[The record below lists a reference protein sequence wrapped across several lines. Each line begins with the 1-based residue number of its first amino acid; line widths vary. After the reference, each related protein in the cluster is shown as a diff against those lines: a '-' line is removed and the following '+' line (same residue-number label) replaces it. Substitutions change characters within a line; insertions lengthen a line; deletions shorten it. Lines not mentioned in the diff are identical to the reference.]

1 MSDIVISAAL
11 TKIATELE
19 SLKGKDGE
27 QGPQGPK
34 GPKGDKGDSGPAGPK
49 GGVGKQGNKGEK
61 GDKGD
66 KGTSVANV
74 KSDRIDGSLTFR
86 FSDGT
91 EQTVSLPVA
100 QVKDKDGSSKTV
112 LVRQT
117 IQGGGGSAN
126 LSAISESILPD
137 TNEAYDLGSSSKK
150 FRDLYLSGTSL
161 ILGSTTITSD
171 SDGVIVSALKIGSGD
186 NQVTLTAS
194 GGNLL
199 TGGSQVSGIA
209 LTDLSVG
216 SEATASGDGG
226 IAYNNS
232 TGVFTYTPP
241 VLSNFLTS
249 VSFSDI
255 AAGAVLLSSETFAD
269 SDTQLMTAAAID
281 DRINGKGYITGNE
294 TITLSGDVS
303 GSGTTSIAVTIADDS
318 HNHVISNVDGLQ
330 AALDAKLAN
339 VVEDTSPQLGGNLDV
354 NGNDIVTTSN
364 ADIDLDPNG
373 SGVVVFKGNSTKGAG
388 QFKLNCEQNSH
399 GIVIKGPPHSA
410 GAGYTLTLPNTDGD
424 ADQVL
429 KTDGSG
435 NLDWV
440 AQGSSTQLES
450 NRNKIING
458 NFDVWQRGTS
468 TSSSGYGADRWRS
481 YYTGGTT
488 TVFSQQSF
496 ALGQT
501 DVPDNPEFYARLV
514 VTSDSTSDS
523 RASFNQKIED
533 VRTFAGQTVT
543 VSFWAKANATKDLTV
558 ELLQYFGTG
567 GSPSSY
573 VTATPQKFSISST
586 WTKYTKTF
594 SVPSISGKTLGT
606 DNNDY
611 IDLAFWMDAG
621 SDYNSRTSSLG
632 NQSGTFEFAQ
642 VQIEKGS
649 TATQF
654 EHKRIGEIKRECYR
668 YYQSYSR
675 RSGAY
680 NNITIG
686 RAYSSSAGNF
696 RFHIAEEM
704 RTAPSISF
712 DAVGNLAIYSIGNP
726 NTGGGGA
733 GTITAVSASGMY
745 GPNHVMF
752 GVTTNNALTA
762 YTGYMIE
769 LNNQPTD
776 DRLIFDSEL

>member
-34 GPKGDKGDSGPAGPK
+34 GPKGDKGDRGPAGPK

-117 IQGGGGSAN
+117 VSGGGSAN

-150 FRDLYLSGTSL
+150 FRDLYLSGTSI

-354 NGNDIVTTSN
+354 NGNSIVSASDGDIAIT
-364 ADIDLDPNG
+364 PNG
-373 SGVVVFKGNSTKGAG
+373 NGKIVLDG
-388 QFKLNCEQNSH
+388 LNW
-399 GIVIKGPPHSA
+399 PTA
-410 GAGYTLTLPNTDGD
+410 DGT
-424 ADQVL
+424 ADQIL

-435 NLDWV
+435 QLSFVNQPSGGSGDITSVV
-440 AQGSSTQLES
+440 AG
-450 NRNKIING
+450 NG
-458 NFDVWQRGTS
+458 L
-468 TSSSGYGADRWRS
+468 
-481 YYTGGTT
+481 TGG
-488 TVFSQQSF
+488 
-496 ALGQT
+496 A
-501 DVPDNPEFYARLV
+501 
-514 VTSDSTSDS
+514 TSGD
-523 RASFNQKIED
+523 A
-533 VRTFAGQTVT
+533 TVT
-543 VSFWAKANATKDLTV
+543 VGAGAGVTV
-558 ELLQYFGTG
+558 NSADVAVTMPVQAFVNFNGTG
-567 GSPSSY
+567 TVAIRNSAGVGSITDLGTGNY
-573 VTATPQKFSISST
+573 QVNWSST
-586 WTKYTKTF
+586 L
-594 SVPSISGKTLGT
+594 SSRPAVVASS
-606 DNNDY
+606 NNVASNNNFGINVNNVNDTRAK
-611 IDLAFWMDAG
+611 LFCTE
-621 SDYNSRTSSLG
+621 N
-632 NQSGTFEFAQ
+632 
-642 VQIEKGS
+642 
-649 TATQF
+649 
-654 EHKRIGEIKRECYR
+654 
-668 YYQSYSR
+668 
-675 RSGAY
+675 GA
-680 NNITIG
+680 
-686 RAYSSSAGNF
+686 AAVDKSEVLV
-696 RFHIAEEM
+696 IAV
-704 RTAPSISF
+704 A
-712 DAVGNLAIYSIGNP
+712 D
-726 NTGGGGA
+726 
-733 GTITAVSASGMY
+733 
-745 GPNHVMF
+745 
-752 GVTTNNALTA
+752 
-762 YTGYMIE
+762 
-769 LNNQPTD
+769 
-776 DRLIFDSEL
+776 

>member
-27 QGPQGPK
+27 TGPQGPK
-34 GPKGDKGDSGPAGPK
+34 GPKGDKGDQGPAGPK
-49 GGVGKQGNKGEK
+49 GGVGKQGDKGEK

-66 KGTSVANV
+66 KGTSVSNI

-100 QVKDKDGSSKTV
+100 KVKDKNGGSKTV

-117 IQGGGGSAN
+117 VQGGGGGGGGAD

-171 SDGVIVSALKIGSGD
+171 SDGVIVSSLKIGSGAD
-186 NQVTLTAS
+186 QVTLTAN

-255 AAGAVLLSSETFAD
+255 AAGSVLLSSESFVD

-281 DRINGKGYITGNE
+281 DRINSKGYITSY
-294 TITLSGDVS
+294 TVTQSDV
-303 GSGTTSIAVTIADDS
+303 TT
-318 HNHVISNVDGLQ
+318 HQ
-330 AALDAKLAN
+330 AALSITESQVSDLGSYISN
-339 VVEDTSPQLGGNLDV
+339 LSEDTTPQLGGNLDV

-373 SGVVVFKGNSTKGAG
+373 SGVVVFKGNATKGAG

-410 GAGYTLTLPNTDGD
+410 NASYTLTLPNTDGS
-424 ADQVL
+424 ANEVL

-440 AQGSSTQLES
+440 AQSGGGASSIDGLS
-450 NRNKIING
+450 
-458 NFDVWQRGTS
+458 DVDTS
-468 TSSSGYGADRWRS
+468 TSSPSTGDLLQWNGSNWVPYTHTNGITEIDQWRLTADITSDVDPISSNLERVDDPSFSKLGTGMSVYSGIWTFPSTGLWEVGNNLTVLLQSSDTVTAIRTHVSIDNGANWDEVATTRAGYG
-481 YYTGGTT
+481 
-488 TVFSQQSF
+488 
-496 ALGQT
+496 
-501 DVPDNPEFYARLV
+501 
-514 VTSDSTSDS
+514 
-523 RASFNQKIED
+523 
-533 VRTFAGQTVT
+533 
-543 VSFWAKANATKDLTV
+543 
-558 ELLQYFGTG
+558 
-567 GSPSSY
+567 
-573 VTATPQKFSISST
+573 
-586 WTKYTKTF
+586 
-594 SVPSISGKTLGT
+594 
-606 DNNDY
+606 
-611 IDLAFWMDAG
+611 
-621 SDYNSRTSSLG
+621 
-632 NQSGTFEFAQ
+632 
-642 VQIEKGS
+642 GS
-649 TATQF
+649 TAW
-654 EHKRIGEIKRECYR
+654 
-668 YYQSYSR
+668 YQ
-675 RSGAY
+675 
-680 NNITIG
+680 
-686 RAYSSSAGNF
+686 GNSF
-696 RFHIAEEM
+696 SFVNVTNTTNVKVKFIA
-704 RTAPSISF
+704 ASI
-712 DAVGNLAIYSIGNP
+712 
-726 NTGGGGA
+726 
-733 GTITAVSASGMY
+733 ASGNSIK
-745 GPNHVMF
+745 GN
-752 GVTTNNALTA
+752 TSSNLTHF
-762 YTGYMIE
+762 TFK
-769 LNNQPTD
+769 
-776 DRLIFDSEL
+776 RLGDSQ

>member
-11 TKIATELE
+11 TKIATDLE

-27 QGPQGPK
+27 AGPQGPK
-34 GPKGDKGDSGPAGPK
+34 GPKDDKGDPGPAGPK

-117 IQGGGGSAN
+117 VSGGGSAN

-330 AALDAKLAN
+330 SALDAKLAN

-373 SGVVVFKGNSTKGAG
+373 SGVVVFKGNATKGSG

-410 GAGYTLTLPNTDGD
+410 GAGYTLTLPNTDGS

-440 AQGSSTQLES
+440 AQTTGGSS
-450 NRNKIING
+450 
-458 NFDVWQRGTS
+458 
-468 TSSSGYGADRWRS
+468 
-481 YYTGGTT
+481 
-488 TVFSQQSF
+488 
-496 ALGQT
+496 
-501 DVPDNPEFYARLV
+501 
-514 VTSDSTSDS
+514 
-523 RASFNQKIED
+523 
-533 VRTFAGQTVT
+533 VT
-543 VSFWAKANATKDLTV
+543 VSDTAPS
-558 ELLQYFGTG
+558 
-567 GSPSSY
+567 SPSSGDLWWHSTDLKLY
-573 VTATPQKFSISST
+573 VYYTDGSSNQWVQTNPSGTISLGIDGLTDVDTTTAAPSTGDLLQWNGSNWVPYTHTNGITEIDQWKLTADLTSDADPISSNLSRISQASYSKLGTGMSVNSGVFTFPVTGLYQVTAVAQCEYTVADPAITLITMVSSDGGSN
-586 WTKYTKTF
+586 W
-594 SVPSISGKTLGT
+594 
-606 DNNDY
+606 DNGVLITNGR
-611 IDLAFWMDAG
+611 AG
-621 SDYNSRTSSLG
+621 STS
-632 NQSGTFEFAQ
+632 
-642 VQIEKGS
+642 GS
-649 TATQF
+649 TFTQGSGSMF
-654 EHKRIGEIKRECYR
+654 VNVTNTSNIKVKFK
-668 YYQSYSR
+668 S
-675 RSGAY
+675 
-680 NNITIG
+680 T
-686 RAYSSSAGNF
+686 
-696 RFHIAEEM
+696 
-704 RTAPSISF
+704 SI
-712 DAVGNLAIYSIGNP
+712 
-726 NTGGGGA
+726 
-733 GTITAVSASGMY
+733 ASG
-745 GPNHVMF
+745 
-752 GVTTNNALTA
+752 NALRGDTT
-762 YTGYMIE
+762 YIMSSFMFVRMG
-769 LNNQPTD
+769 
-776 DRLIFDSEL
+776 DSQ

>member
-27 QGPQGPK
+27 AGPQGPK
-34 GPKGDKGDSGPAGPK
+34 GPKGDKGDQGPAGPK
-49 GGVGKQGNKGEK
+49 GDVGKQGNKGEK

-100 QVKDKDGSSKTV
+100 KVKDKDGSSKTV

-117 IQGGGGSAN
+117 VQGGGGSAN

-281 DRINGKGYITGNE
+281 DRINGKGYITGNQ

-354 NGNDIVTTSN
+354 NGNSIVSASDGDIAIT
-364 ADIDLDPNG
+364 PNG
-373 SGVVVFKGNSTKGAG
+373 NGKIVLDG
-388 QFKLNCEQNSH
+388 LNW
-399 GIVIKGPPHSA
+399 PTA
-410 GAGYTLTLPNTDGD
+410 DGT
-424 ADQVL
+424 ADQIL

-435 NLDWV
+435 QLSFVNQPSGGSGDITSVV
-440 AQGSSTQLES
+440 AG
-450 NRNKIING
+450 NG
-458 NFDVWQRGTS
+458 L
-468 TSSSGYGADRWRS
+468 
-481 YYTGGTT
+481 TGG
-488 TVFSQQSF
+488 
-496 ALGQT
+496 A
-501 DVPDNPEFYARLV
+501 
-514 VTSDSTSDS
+514 TSGD
-523 RASFNQKIED
+523 A
-533 VRTFAGQTVT
+533 TVT
-543 VSFWAKANATKDLTV
+543 VGAGAGVTV
-558 ELLQYFGTG
+558 NSADVAVTMPVQAFVNFNGTG
-567 GSPSSY
+567 TVAIRNSAGVGSITDLGTGNY
-573 VTATPQKFSISST
+573 QVNWSST
-586 WTKYTKTF
+586 L
-594 SVPSISGKTLGT
+594 SSRPAVAASGSGT
-606 DNNDY
+606 DQGDVSVNNVNDT
-611 IDLAFWMDAG
+611 
-621 SDYNSRTSSLG
+621 R
-632 NQSGTFEFAQ
+632 AQ
-642 VQIEKGS
+642 VFCANGS
-649 TATQF
+649 
-654 EHKRIGEIKRECYR
+654 G
-668 YYQSYSR
+668 
-675 RSGAY
+675 
-680 NNITIG
+680 
-686 RAYSSSAGNF
+686 SAVDKAEVQV
-696 RFHIAEEM
+696 IAV
-704 RTAPSISF
+704 A
-712 DAVGNLAIYSIGNP
+712 D
-726 NTGGGGA
+726 
-733 GTITAVSASGMY
+733 
-745 GPNHVMF
+745 
-752 GVTTNNALTA
+752 
-762 YTGYMIE
+762 
-769 LNNQPTD
+769 
-776 DRLIFDSEL
+776 

>member
-27 QGPQGPK
+27 AGPQGPK
-34 GPKGDKGDSGPAGPK
+34 GPKGDKGDQGPAGPK

-61 GDKGD
+61 GD
-66 KGTSVANV
+66 VANV

-117 IQGGGGSAN
+117 VQGGGGSTN

-199 TGGSQVSGIA
+199 TGGSSVSGIA

-330 AALDAKLAN
+330 SALDAKLAN

-373 SGVVVFKGNSTKGAG
+373 SGVVVFKGNSTKGSG

-440 AQGSSTQLES
+440 AQGSGGGITHL
-450 NRNKIING
+450 
-458 NFDVWQRGTS
+458 DT
-468 TSSSGYGADRWRS
+468 WRI
-481 YYTGGTT
+481 T
-488 TVFSQQSF
+488 
-496 ALGQT
+496 A
-501 DVPDNPEFYARLV
+501 NI
-514 VTSDSTSDS
+514 TSDAIPITTWSNT
-523 RASFNQKIED
+523 A
-533 VRTFAGQTVT
+533 AY
-543 VSFWAKANATKDLTV
+543 AT
-558 ELLQYFGTG
+558 LQ
-567 GSPSSY
+567 P
-573 VTATPQKFSISST
+573 
-586 WTKYTKTF
+586 
-594 SVPSISGKTLGT
+594 TLGT
-606 DNNDY
+606 AMSHSSGLFTFPVTGYWEVQFFGQYYNTGSDNMGIGIQAYETDGTTLRTVSQAAVGESTSYYNQINLTSYLNITNVSTQKVRFFANSIVNARLEGATDRDKTY
-611 IDLAFWMDAG
+611 VVFKRIAG
-621 SDYNSRTSSLG
+621 S
-632 NQSGTFEFAQ
+632 
-642 VQIEKGS
+642 V
-649 TATQF
+649 
-654 EHKRIGEIKRECYR
+654 
-668 YYQSYSR
+668 
-675 RSGAY
+675 
-680 NNITIG
+680 
-686 RAYSSSAGNF
+686 
-696 RFHIAEEM
+696 
-704 RTAPSISF
+704 
-712 DAVGNLAIYSIGNP
+712 
-726 NTGGGGA
+726 
-733 GTITAVSASGMY
+733 
-745 GPNHVMF
+745 
-752 GVTTNNALTA
+752 
-762 YTGYMIE
+762 
-769 LNNQPTD
+769 
-776 DRLIFDSEL
+776 

>member
-27 QGPQGPK
+27 TGPQGPK
-34 GPKGDKGDSGPAGPK
+34 GPKGDKGDQGPAGPK
-49 GGVGKQGNKGEK
+49 GGVGKQGDKGEK

-66 KGTSVANV
+66 KGTSVSNI

-100 QVKDKDGSSKTV
+100 KVKDKNGGSKTV

-117 IQGGGGSAN
+117 VQGGGGGGGGAD

-255 AAGAVLLSSETFAD
+255 AAGSVLLSSESFVD

-281 DRINGKGYITGNE
+281 DRINSKGYITSY
-294 TITLSGDVS
+294 TVTQSDV
-303 GSGTTSIAVTIADDS
+303 TT
-318 HNHVISNVDGLQ
+318 HQ
-330 AALDAKLAN
+330 AALSITESQVSDLGSYISN
-339 VVEDTSPQLGGNLDV
+339 LSEDTTPQLGGNLDV

-373 SGVVVFKGNSTKGAG
+373 SGVVVFKGNATKGAG

-410 GAGYTLTLPNTDGD
+410 GAGYTLTLPNTDGS
-424 ADQVL
+424 ANEVL

-440 AQGSSTQLES
+440 AQSGGGASSIDGLS
-450 NRNKIING
+450 
-458 NFDVWQRGTS
+458 DVDTS
-468 TSSSGYGADRWRS
+468 TSSPSTGDLLQWNGSNWVPYAHTNGITEIDQYRLTANITTTTDITTNLERVDDASFSKIGTGMSHINGVFTFPSTGLYEITTAATFYASTNDGYMSLLTQISTDAGANWDFTADAIS
-481 YYTGGTT
+481 LYTGKHGRM
-488 TVFSQQSF
+488 TV
-496 ALGQT
+496 GPGINY
-501 DVPDNPEFYARLV
+501 VN
-514 VTSDSTSDS
+514 VTSTTNVKVKFLCNS
-523 RASFNQKIED
+523 I
-533 VRTFAGQTVT
+533 VT
-543 VSFWAKANATKDLTV
+543 GNYL
-558 ELLQYFGTG
+558 EGN
-567 GSPSSY
+567 
-573 VTATPQKFSISST
+573 
-586 WTKYTKTF
+586 
-594 SVPSISGKTLGT
+594 T
-606 DNNDY
+606 D
-611 IDLAFWMDAG
+611 IT
-621 SDYNSRTSSLG
+621 RTSFTFKRLG
-632 NQSGTFEFAQ
+632 
-642 VQIEKGS
+642 
-649 TATQF
+649 
-654 EHKRIGEIKRECYR
+654 
-668 YYQSYSR
+668 
-675 RSGAY
+675 
-680 NNITIG
+680 
-686 RAYSSSAGNF
+686 
-696 RFHIAEEM
+696 
-704 RTAPSISF
+704 
-712 DAVGNLAIYSIGNP
+712 
-726 NTGGGGA
+726 
-733 GTITAVSASGMY
+733 
-745 GPNHVMF
+745 
-752 GVTTNNALTA
+752 
-762 YTGYMIE
+762 
-769 LNNQPTD
+769 
-776 DRLIFDSEL
+776 DSQ

>member
-27 QGPQGPK
+27 AGPQGPK
-34 GPKGDKGDSGPAGPK
+34 GPKGDKGDQGPAGPK
-49 GGVGKQGNKGEK
+49 GGVGKQGDKGEK

-117 IQGGGGSAN
+117 VQGGGGSTN

-199 TGGSQVSGIA
+199 TGGSSVSGIA

-330 AALDAKLAN
+330 SALDAKLAN

-373 SGVVVFKGNSTKGAG
+373 SGVVVFKGNSTKGSG

-440 AQGSSTQLES
+440 AQGSGGGITHL
-450 NRNKIING
+450 
-458 NFDVWQRGTS
+458 DT
-468 TSSSGYGADRWRS
+468 WRI
-481 YYTGGTT
+481 T
-488 TVFSQQSF
+488 
-496 ALGQT
+496 A
-501 DVPDNPEFYARLV
+501 NI
-514 VTSDSTSDS
+514 TSDAIPITTWSNT
-523 RASFNQKIED
+523 A
-533 VRTFAGQTVT
+533 AY
-543 VSFWAKANATKDLTV
+543 AT
-558 ELLQYFGTG
+558 LQ
-567 GSPSSY
+567 P
-573 VTATPQKFSISST
+573 
-586 WTKYTKTF
+586 
-594 SVPSISGKTLGT
+594 TLGT
-606 DNNDY
+606 AMSHSSGLFTFPVTGYWEVQFFGQYYNTGSDNMGIGIQAYETDGTTLRTVSQAAVGESTSYYNQINLTSYLNITNVSTQKVRFFANSIVNARLEGATDRDKTY
-611 IDLAFWMDAG
+611 VVFKRIAG
-621 SDYNSRTSSLG
+621 S
-632 NQSGTFEFAQ
+632 
-642 VQIEKGS
+642 V
-649 TATQF
+649 
-654 EHKRIGEIKRECYR
+654 
-668 YYQSYSR
+668 
-675 RSGAY
+675 
-680 NNITIG
+680 
-686 RAYSSSAGNF
+686 
-696 RFHIAEEM
+696 
-704 RTAPSISF
+704 
-712 DAVGNLAIYSIGNP
+712 
-726 NTGGGGA
+726 
-733 GTITAVSASGMY
+733 
-745 GPNHVMF
+745 
-752 GVTTNNALTA
+752 
-762 YTGYMIE
+762 
-769 LNNQPTD
+769 
-776 DRLIFDSEL
+776 

>member
-27 QGPQGPK
+27 AGPQGPK
-34 GPKGDKGDSGPAGPK
+34 GPKGDKGDPGPAGPK

-117 IQGGGGSAN
+117 VSGGGSAN

-281 DRINGKGYITGNE
+281 DRINGKGYITAL
-294 TITLSGDVS
+294 TGD
-303 GSGTTSIAVTIADDS
+303 A
-318 HNHVISNVDGLQ
+318 
-330 AALDAKLAN
+330 
-339 VVEDTSPQLGGNLDV
+339 SPQLGGNLDV
-354 NGNDIVTTSN
+354 NGNSIVSASDGDIAIT
-364 ADIDLDPNG
+364 PNG
-373 SGVVVFKGNSTKGAG
+373 NGKIVLDG
-388 QFKLNCEQNSH
+388 LNW
-399 GIVIKGPPHSA
+399 PTA
-410 GAGYTLTLPNTDGD
+410 DGT
-424 ADQVL
+424 ADQIL

-435 NLDWV
+435 QLSFVNQPSGGSGDITSVV
-440 AQGSSTQLES
+440 AG
-450 NRNKIING
+450 NG
-458 NFDVWQRGTS
+458 LTGGATSGDATVTVGAGTGITVNSADVAVTMPVQAFVNFNGTS
-468 TSSSGYGADRWRS
+468 TVAIRNSAGVGSI
-481 YYTGGTT
+481 
-488 TVFSQQSF
+488 
-496 ALGQT
+496 T
-501 DVPDNPEFYARLV
+501 DL
-514 VTSDSTSDS
+514 
-523 RASFNQKIED
+523 
-533 VRTFAGQTVT
+533 
-543 VSFWAKANATKDLTV
+543 
-558 ELLQYFGTG
+558 GTG
-567 GSPSSY
+567 NYQVNWSSTLSSRPA
-573 VTATPQKFSISST
+573 VTA
-586 WTKYTKTF
+586 
-594 SVPSISGKTLGT
+594 SGSGT
-606 DNNDY
+606 DQGDVSVNNVNDT
-611 IDLAFWMDAG
+611 
-621 SDYNSRTSSLG
+621 R
-632 NQSGTFEFAQ
+632 AQ
-642 VQIEKGS
+642 VFCANGS
-649 TATQF
+649 
-654 EHKRIGEIKRECYR
+654 G
-668 YYQSYSR
+668 
-675 RSGAY
+675 
-680 NNITIG
+680 
-686 RAYSSSAGNF
+686 SAVDKAEVQV
-696 RFHIAEEM
+696 IAV
-704 RTAPSISF
+704 A
-712 DAVGNLAIYSIGNP
+712 D
-726 NTGGGGA
+726 
-733 GTITAVSASGMY
+733 
-745 GPNHVMF
+745 
-752 GVTTNNALTA
+752 
-762 YTGYMIE
+762 
-769 LNNQPTD
+769 
-776 DRLIFDSEL
+776 

>member
-34 GPKGDKGDSGPAGPK
+34 GPKGDKGDPGPAGPK

-91 EQTVSLPVA
+91 EQTVNLPVA

-117 IQGGGGSAN
+117 VQGGGGSAN

-354 NGNDIVTTSN
+354 NGNSIVSASDGDIAIT
-364 ADIDLDPNG
+364 PNG
-373 SGVVVFKGNSTKGAG
+373 NGKIVLDG
-388 QFKLNCEQNSH
+388 LNW
-399 GIVIKGPPHSA
+399 PTA
-410 GAGYTLTLPNTDGD
+410 DGT
-424 ADQVL
+424 ADQIL

-435 NLDWV
+435 QLSFVNQPSGGSGDITSVV
-440 AQGSSTQLES
+440 AG
-450 NRNKIING
+450 NG
-458 NFDVWQRGTS
+458 L
-468 TSSSGYGADRWRS
+468 
-481 YYTGGTT
+481 TGG
-488 TVFSQQSF
+488 
-496 ALGQT
+496 A
-501 DVPDNPEFYARLV
+501 
-514 VTSDSTSDS
+514 TSGD
-523 RASFNQKIED
+523 A
-533 VRTFAGQTVT
+533 TVT
-543 VSFWAKANATKDLTV
+543 VGAGAGVTV
-558 ELLQYFGTG
+558 NSADVAVTMPVQAFVNFNGTG
-567 GSPSSY
+567 TVAIRNSAGVGSITDLGTGNY
-573 VTATPQKFSISST
+573 QVNWSST
-586 WTKYTKTF
+586 L
-594 SVPSISGKTLGT
+594 SSRPAVVASS
-606 DNNDY
+606 NNVASNNNFGINVNNVNDTRAK
-611 IDLAFWMDAG
+611 LFCTE
-621 SDYNSRTSSLG
+621 N
-632 NQSGTFEFAQ
+632 
-642 VQIEKGS
+642 
-649 TATQF
+649 
-654 EHKRIGEIKRECYR
+654 
-668 YYQSYSR
+668 
-675 RSGAY
+675 GA
-680 NNITIG
+680 
-686 RAYSSSAGNF
+686 AAVDKSEVLV
-696 RFHIAEEM
+696 IAV
-704 RTAPSISF
+704 A
-712 DAVGNLAIYSIGNP
+712 D
-726 NTGGGGA
+726 
-733 GTITAVSASGMY
+733 
-745 GPNHVMF
+745 
-752 GVTTNNALTA
+752 
-762 YTGYMIE
+762 
-769 LNNQPTD
+769 
-776 DRLIFDSEL
+776 

>member
-27 QGPQGPK
+27 TGPQGPK
-34 GPKGDKGDSGPAGPK
+34 GPKGDKGDQGPAGPK
-49 GGVGKQGNKGEK
+49 GGVGKQGDKGEK

-66 KGTSVANV
+66 KGTSVSNI

-100 QVKDKDGSSKTV
+100 KVKDKNGGSKTV

-117 IQGGGGSAN
+117 VQGGGGGGGGAD

-171 SDGVIVSALKIGSGD
+171 SDGVIVSSLKIGSGAD
-186 NQVTLTAS
+186 QVTLTAN

-255 AAGAVLLSSETFAD
+255 AAGSVLLSSESFVD

-281 DRINGKGYITGNE
+281 DRINSKGYITSY
-294 TITLSGDVS
+294 TVTQSDV
-303 GSGTTSIAVTIADDS
+303 TT
-318 HNHVISNVDGLQ
+318 HQ
-330 AALDAKLAN
+330 AALSITESQVSDLGSYISN
-339 VVEDTSPQLGGNLDV
+339 LSEDTTPQLGGNLDV

-373 SGVVVFKGNSTKGAG
+373 SGVVVFKGNATKGAG
-388 QFKLNCEQNSH
+388 QFKLNCEVNSH
-399 GIVIKGPPHSA
+399 GITIKGPPHSA
-410 GAGYTLTLPNTDGD
+410 NASYTLTLPNTDGD

-429 KTDGSG
+429 KTDGYG

-440 AQGSSTQLES
+440 AQSSGGGLKG

-468 TSSSGYGADRWRS
+468 FSASGYAADRWRS
-481 YYTGGTT
+481 GYGGGTT
-488 TVFSQQSF
+488 TVCSQQSF
-496 ALGQT
+496 TLGQT
-501 DVPDNPEFYARLV
+501 DVPGNPEFYVRLV

-523 RASFNQKIED
+523 NATLNQRIED
-533 VRTFAGQTVT
+533 VRSFSGQTVT
-543 VSFWAKANATKDLTV
+543 ISFYAKADAVKNIAI
-558 ELLQYFGTG
+558 EPFQNFGTS
-567 GSPSSY
+567 GSPSSS
-573 VTATPQKFSISST
+573 VLITPQKFALST
-586 WTKYTKTF
+586 SWAKYTKTF
-594 SVPSISGKTLGT
+594 TIPSISGKTLGT
-606 DNNDY
+606 DNNDF
-611 IDLAFWMDAG
+611 IQFSFWMDGG
-621 SDYNSRTSSLG
+621 SDYDSRTSSLG

-642 VQIEKGS
+642 VQIEEGS
-649 TATQF
+649 SATDF
-654 EHKRIGEIKRECYR
+654 EFKSIGETIQDCKRYFVDALQAGGGG
-668 YYQSYSR
+668 YATGSGQS
-675 RSGAY
+675 A
-680 NNITIG
+680 
-686 RAYSSSAGNF
+686 RANSQATF
-696 RFHIAEEM
+696 PVEM
-704 RTAPSISF
+704 RTLPTVTVTITQKPNSISS
-712 DAVGNLAIYSIGNP
+712 VGYAAINTDSI
-726 NTGGGGA
+726 TVQ
-733 GTITAVSASGMY
+733 GTSASSGSIWY
-745 GPNHVMF
+745 RA
-752 GVTTNNALTA
+752 TL
-762 YTGYMIE
+762 E
-769 LNNQPTD
+769 LD
-776 DRLIFDSEL
+776 AEL

>member
-27 QGPQGPK
+27 TGPQGPK
-34 GPKGDKGDSGPAGPK
+34 GPKGDKGDQGPAGPK
-49 GGVGKQGNKGEK
+49 GGVGKQGDKGEK

-66 KGTSVANV
+66 KGNSVSNI

-100 QVKDKDGSSKTV
+100 QVKDKNGGSKTV

-117 IQGGGGSAN
+117 VQGGGGGGGGAD

-137 TNEAYDLGSSSKK
+137 TNEVYDLGSSSKK

-171 SDGVIVSALKIGSGD
+171 SDGVIVSSLKIGSGAD
-186 NQVTLTAS
+186 QVTLTAN

-255 AAGAVLLSSETFAD
+255 AAGSVLLSSESFVD

-281 DRINGKGYITGNE
+281 DRINSKGYITSY
-294 TITLSGDVS
+294 TVTQSDV
-303 GSGTTSIAVTIADDS
+303 TT
-318 HNHVISNVDGLQ
+318 HQ
-330 AALDAKLAN
+330 AALSITESQVSDLGSYISN
-339 VVEDTSPQLGGNLDV
+339 LSEDTTPQLGGNLDV

-373 SGVVVFKGNSTKGAG
+373 SGVVVFKGNATKGAG

-410 GAGYTLTLPNTDGD
+410 GAGYTLTLPNTDGS
-424 ADQVL
+424 ANEVL

-440 AQGSSTQLES
+440 AQ
-450 NRNKIING
+450 
-458 NFDVWQRGTS
+458 
-468 TSSSGYGADRWRS
+468 SSGGGVTHLDTWRITS
-481 YYTGGTT
+481 
-488 TVFSQQSF
+488 
-496 ALGQT
+496 
-501 DVPDNPEFYARLV
+501 NI
-514 VTSDSTSDS
+514 TSDAVPITAWSNS
-523 RASFNQKIED
+523 AAYPN
-533 VRTFAGQTVT
+533 
-543 VSFWAKANATKDLTV
+543 
-558 ELLQYFGTG
+558 LQ
-567 GSPSSY
+567 P
-573 VTATPQKFSISST
+573 
-586 WTKYTKTF
+586 
-594 SVPSISGKTLGT
+594 TLGT
-606 DNNDY
+606 AMSHSSGLFTFPVTGY
-611 IDLAFWMDAG
+611 WEVQFFAQWQLTG
-621 SDYNSRTSSLG
+621 SDNMNIYIQAYEADGTTFRSVSQATVGDSSFFDQINLTSYLNITNVANQTVNFAVNSISNASLIG
-632 NQSGTFEFAQ
+632 ASDRDKTYVVF
-642 VQIEKGS
+642 
-649 TATQF
+649 
-654 EHKRIGEIKRECYR
+654 KRI
-668 YYQSYSR
+668 
-675 RSGAY
+675 A
-680 NNITIG
+680 
-686 RAYSSSAGNF
+686 
-696 RFHIAEEM
+696 
-704 RTAPSISF
+704 
-712 DAVGNLAIYSIGNP
+712 
-726 NTGGGGA
+726 
-733 GTITAVSASGMY
+733 
-745 GPNHVMF
+745 
-752 GVTTNNALTA
+752 
-762 YTGYMIE
+762 
-769 LNNQPTD
+769 
-776 DRLIFDSEL
+776 DSV

>member
-27 QGPQGPK
+27 AGPQGPK
-34 GPKGDKGDSGPAGPK
+34 GPKGDKGDQGPAGPK
-49 GGVGKQGNKGEK
+49 GGVGKQGDKGEK

-117 IQGGGGSAN
+117 VQGGGGSTN

-199 TGGSQVSGIA
+199 TGGSSVSGIA

-330 AALDAKLAN
+330 SALDAKLAN

-373 SGVVVFKGNSTKGAG
+373 SGVVVFKGNSTKGSG

-440 AQGSSTQLES
+440 AQGSGGGITHL
-450 NRNKIING
+450 
-458 NFDVWQRGTS
+458 DT
-468 TSSSGYGADRWRS
+468 WRI
-481 YYTGGTT
+481 T
-488 TVFSQQSF
+488 
-496 ALGQT
+496 A
-501 DVPDNPEFYARLV
+501 NI
-514 VTSDSTSDS
+514 TSDAIPITTWSNT
-523 RASFNQKIED
+523 A
-533 VRTFAGQTVT
+533 AY
-543 VSFWAKANATKDLTV
+543 AT
-558 ELLQYFGTG
+558 LQ
-567 GSPSSY
+567 P
-573 VTATPQKFSISST
+573 
-586 WTKYTKTF
+586 
-594 SVPSISGKTLGT
+594 TLGT
-606 DNNDY
+606 AMSHSSGLFTFPVTGYWEVQFFGQYYNTGSDNMGIGIQAYETDGTTLRTLSQAAVGESTSYYNQINLTSYLNITNVSTQKVRFFANSIVNARLEGATDRDKTY
-611 IDLAFWMDAG
+611 VVFKRIAG
-621 SDYNSRTSSLG
+621 S
-632 NQSGTFEFAQ
+632 
-642 VQIEKGS
+642 V
-649 TATQF
+649 
-654 EHKRIGEIKRECYR
+654 
-668 YYQSYSR
+668 
-675 RSGAY
+675 
-680 NNITIG
+680 
-686 RAYSSSAGNF
+686 
-696 RFHIAEEM
+696 
-704 RTAPSISF
+704 
-712 DAVGNLAIYSIGNP
+712 
-726 NTGGGGA
+726 
-733 GTITAVSASGMY
+733 
-745 GPNHVMF
+745 
-752 GVTTNNALTA
+752 
-762 YTGYMIE
+762 
-769 LNNQPTD
+769 
-776 DRLIFDSEL
+776 

>member
-27 QGPQGPK
+27 AGPQGPK
-34 GPKGDKGDSGPAGPK
+34 GPKGDKGDQGPAGPK

-117 IQGGGGSAN
+117 VSGGGSAN

-354 NGNDIVTTSN
+354 NGNSIVSASDGDIAIT
-364 ADIDLDPNG
+364 PNG
-373 SGVVVFKGNSTKGAG
+373 NGKIVLDG
-388 QFKLNCEQNSH
+388 LNW
-399 GIVIKGPPHSA
+399 PTA
-410 GAGYTLTLPNTDGD
+410 DGT
-424 ADQVL
+424 ADQIL

-435 NLDWV
+435 QLSFVNQPSGGSGDITSVV
-440 AQGSSTQLES
+440 AG
-450 NRNKIING
+450 NG
-458 NFDVWQRGTS
+458 L
-468 TSSSGYGADRWRS
+468 
-481 YYTGGTT
+481 TGG
-488 TVFSQQSF
+488 
-496 ALGQT
+496 A
-501 DVPDNPEFYARLV
+501 
-514 VTSDSTSDS
+514 TSGD
-523 RASFNQKIED
+523 A
-533 VRTFAGQTVT
+533 TVT
-543 VSFWAKANATKDLTV
+543 V
-558 ELLQYFGTG
+558 
-567 GSPSSY
+567 
-573 VTATPQKFSISST
+573 
-586 WTKYTKTF
+586 
-594 SVPSISGKTLGT
+594 
-606 DNNDY
+606 
-611 IDLAFWMDAG
+611 
-621 SDYNSRTSSLG
+621 
-632 NQSGTFEFAQ
+632 
-642 VQIEKGS
+642 
-649 TATQF
+649 
-654 EHKRIGEIKRECYR
+654 
-668 YYQSYSR
+668 
-675 RSGAY
+675 
-680 NNITIG
+680 
-686 RAYSSSAGNF
+686 
-696 RFHIAEEM
+696 
-704 RTAPSISF
+704 
-712 DAVGNLAIYSIGNP
+712 
-726 NTGGGGA
+726 GA
-733 GTITAVSASGMY
+733 GTGITVNSADVAVTMPVQAFVNFNGTGTVAIRNSAGVGSITDLGTGNYQVNWSSTLSSRPAVAASGS
-745 GPNHVMF
+745 GTDQGDVNV
-752 GVTTNNALTA
+752 NNVNDTRAQVFCA
-762 YTGYMIE
+762 NGSGSAVDKAEI
-769 LNNQPTD
+769 QVIAVAD
-776 DRLIFDSEL
+776 

>member
-27 QGPQGPK
+27 AGPQGPK
-34 GPKGDKGDSGPAGPK
+34 GPKGDKGDPGPAGPK

-100 QVKDKDGSSKTV
+100 KVKDKDGSSKTV

-117 IQGGGGSAN
+117 VQGGGGSAN

-171 SDGVIVSALKIGSGD
+171 SDGVIVSSLKIGSGAD
-186 NQVTLTAS
+186 QVTLTAN

-281 DRINGKGYITGNE
+281 DRINGKGYITAL
-294 TITLSGDVS
+294 TGDS
-303 GSGTTSIAVTIADDS
+303 
-318 HNHVISNVDGLQ
+318 
-330 AALDAKLAN
+330 
-339 VVEDTSPQLGGNLDV
+339 SPQLGGNLDV

-364 ADIDLDPNG
+364 VDIDLDPNG
-373 SGVVVFKGNSTKGAG
+373 SGVVVFKGNATKGSG

-410 GAGYTLTLPNTDGD
+410 GAGYTLTLPNTDGN
-424 ADQVL
+424 ANEVL

-440 AQGSSTQLES
+440 AQTTGGSS
-450 NRNKIING
+450 
-458 NFDVWQRGTS
+458 
-468 TSSSGYGADRWRS
+468 
-481 YYTGGTT
+481 
-488 TVFSQQSF
+488 
-496 ALGQT
+496 
-501 DVPDNPEFYARLV
+501 
-514 VTSDSTSDS
+514 
-523 RASFNQKIED
+523 
-533 VRTFAGQTVT
+533 VT
-543 VSFWAKANATKDLTV
+543 VSDTAPS
-558 ELLQYFGTG
+558 
-567 GSPSSY
+567 SPSSGDLWWHSTDLKLY
-573 VTATPQKFSISST
+573 VYYTDGSSNQWVQTNPSGTISLGIDGLTDVDTTTAAPSTGDLLQWNGSNWVPYTHTNGITEIDQWKLTADLTSDADPISSNLSRISQASYSKLGTGMSVNSGVFTFPVTGLYQVTAVAQCEYTVADPAITLITMVSSDGGSN
-586 WTKYTKTF
+586 W
-594 SVPSISGKTLGT
+594 
-606 DNNDY
+606 DNGVLITNGR
-611 IDLAFWMDAG
+611 AG
-621 SDYNSRTSSLG
+621 STS
-632 NQSGTFEFAQ
+632 
-642 VQIEKGS
+642 GS
-649 TATQF
+649 TFTQGSGSMF
-654 EHKRIGEIKRECYR
+654 VNVTNTSNIKVKFK
-668 YYQSYSR
+668 S
-675 RSGAY
+675 
-680 NNITIG
+680 T
-686 RAYSSSAGNF
+686 
-696 RFHIAEEM
+696 
-704 RTAPSISF
+704 SI
-712 DAVGNLAIYSIGNP
+712 
-726 NTGGGGA
+726 
-733 GTITAVSASGMY
+733 ASG
-745 GPNHVMF
+745 
-752 GVTTNNALTA
+752 NALRGDTT
-762 YTGYMIE
+762 YIMSSFTFVRMG
-769 LNNQPTD
+769 
-776 DRLIFDSEL
+776 DSQ

>member
-34 GPKGDKGDSGPAGPK
+34 GPKGDKGDQGPAGPK
-49 GGVGKQGNKGEK
+49 GAPGKQGDRGEK

-66 KGTSVANV
+66 KGIGVSNI

-91 EQTVSLPVA
+91 EQTVNLPVT
-100 QVKDKDGSSKTV
+100 QVKDKDGGSKTV

-117 IQGGGGSAN
+117 VQGGSGSVDF
-126 LSAISESILPD
+126 SAIGESIVPD

-171 SDGVIVSALKIGSGD
+171 SDGVIVSSLKIGSGAD
-186 NQVTLTAS
+186 QVTLTAS
-194 GGNLL
+194 GGSLL

-216 SEATASGDGG
+216 SEASASGDGG

-241 VLSNFLTS
+241 DLSTYLTS
-249 VSFSDI
+249 VAFSNID
-255 AAGAVLLSSETFAD
+255 AGAVLLSSESFAD

-330 AALDAKLAN
+330 VALDAKLAN
-339 VVEDTSPQLGGNLDV
+339 VAEDTSPQLGGNLDV

-373 SGVVVFKGNSTKGAG
+373 SGVVVFKGNSTKGSG

-410 GAGYTLTLPNTDGD
+410 GAGYTLTLPNTDGN
-424 ADQVL
+424 ANEVL

-440 AQGSSTQLES
+440 AQSGGGASSIDGLS
-450 NRNKIING
+450 
-458 NFDVWQRGTS
+458 DVDTS
-468 TSSSGYGADRWRS
+468 TSSPSTGDLLQWNGSNWVPYTHTNGITEVDQWRLTADITSNSTPISSNLSRAADASFSKMGTGMSVSSGVWSFPSTGLWKVSMNASFHFTVTDLAIRMVAQTSTDGGSNWIDVINMKSGTAADDNFAH
-481 YYTGGTT
+481 GGGETFVNVT
-488 TVFSQQSF
+488 NTSNVKVRF
-496 ALGQT
+496 
-501 DVPDNPEFYARLV
+501 N
-514 VTSDSTSDS
+514 VTSIASGNSVVGFSSS
-523 RASFNQKIED
+523 RADTYFSFM
-533 VRTFAGQTVT
+533 R
-543 VSFWAKANATKDLTV
+543 
-558 ELLQYFGTG
+558 
-567 GSPSSY
+567 
-573 VTATPQKFSISST
+573 
-586 WTKYTKTF
+586 
-594 SVPSISGKTLGT
+594 LG
-606 DNNDY
+606 
-611 IDLAFWMDAG
+611 
-621 SDYNSRTSSLG
+621 
-632 NQSGTFEFAQ
+632 
-642 VQIEKGS
+642 
-649 TATQF
+649 
-654 EHKRIGEIKRECYR
+654 
-668 YYQSYSR
+668 
-675 RSGAY
+675 
-680 NNITIG
+680 
-686 RAYSSSAGNF
+686 
-696 RFHIAEEM
+696 
-704 RTAPSISF
+704 
-712 DAVGNLAIYSIGNP
+712 
-726 NTGGGGA
+726 
-733 GTITAVSASGMY
+733 
-745 GPNHVMF
+745 
-752 GVTTNNALTA
+752 
-762 YTGYMIE
+762 
-769 LNNQPTD
+769 
-776 DRLIFDSEL
+776 DSQ